1 MRIFKALPLVTFVHY
16 NYILNYHRSKKLN
29 YILIFLLAILT
40 STASAL
46 VGLGGGLLLI
56 PLIILIFDLPMKFV
70 AGTMLIAM
78 VPYTLIATLRN
89 LKQGYVNFRIGL
101 VMETGSVLGVIIGS
115 HLSVFIPDLLLKFFF
130 LVIVIYLMLS
140 LQIPSDSPYN
150 YVARLYKSLNHIP
163 PFFTCKATPENHFSA
178 SALIFIGLLAGTF
191 SGMLGIGGG
200 FLKTPVL
207 IVGIMLPPKVAV
219 GTALFMILI
228 TASVGAINHALLGHI
243 NYTIALIITLGMMIG
258 AYFGT
263 GILKSQPEQR
273 IKKFIL
279 AAMFIAAISTLF
291 R

>member
-1 MRIFKALPLVTFVHY
+1 V
-16 NYILNYHRSKKLN
+16 N
-29 YILIFLLAILT
+29 YILIFILAILT

-56 PLIILIFDLPMKFV
+56 PFLILIFDLPVKYV

-78 VPYTLIATLRN
+78 VPYTLVATFRN
-89 LKQGYVNFRIGL
+89 LKHGYVDLRIAL
-101 VMETGSVLGVIIGS
+101 IMELGSVSGVLVGS
-115 HLSVFIPDLLLKFFF
+115 HLSTLIPDFLLKILF
-130 LVIVIYLMLS
+130 LGIVVYLMLS

-150 YVARLYKSLNHIP
+150 YVARLFRSVNHYPPYISREAKQMGQISIP
-163 PFFTCKATPENHFSA
+163 
-178 SALIFIGLLAGTF
+178 ALILIGLIAGIF

-207 IVGIMLPPKVAV
+207 IVGVLLPPKVAV
-219 GTALFMILI
+219 GTALFMIFI
-228 TASVGAINHALLGHI
+228 TASVGAVNHALLGHI
-243 NYTIALIITLGMMIG
+243 NYTIALIITIGMMIG

-279 AAMFIAAISTLF
+279 SAMFIAAILTLF